1 MNSPTYGVNDVV
13 YLKESAARGFLEAV
27 RISFVTLG
35 QSGWIYTVNFNA
47 SRPVNAPTYGDRI
60 VFNQGAAVYYTEN
73 EFVNH
78 CEALTL
84 ALNYHQAAVAKI
96 TVQLEALCGG

>member
-1 MNSPTYGVNDVV
+1 MNNPTYTINDVV

-27 RISFVTLG
+27 RISSINLG

-47 SRPVNAPTYGDRI
+47 SRPINSPTYGDRI
-60 VFNQGAAVYYTEN
+60 VFNQGAAVYYTES

-78 CEALTL
+78 CQALSL
-84 ALNYHQAAVAKI
+84 ALAYHQAAVNKLSA
-96 TVQLEALCGG
+96 QLEALCSG